1 MQVQYDLSADL
12 KFTNDGDLD
21 FSESE
26 NENTKTTLE
35 SSKGS
40 FFTDPLNGWS
50 GEEKVNSIIKKSE
63 FIQGLKEE
71 FKKDN
76 VKADVSFS
84 STGEIGLISER
95 IK

>member
-1 MQVQYDLSADL
+1 MPKQYDLSADL

-50 GEEKVNSIIKKSE
+50 GEERENSTIKKSE

-76 VKADVSFS
+76 VKAIVSFS
-84 STGEIGLISER
+84 DSGEIGLKAER